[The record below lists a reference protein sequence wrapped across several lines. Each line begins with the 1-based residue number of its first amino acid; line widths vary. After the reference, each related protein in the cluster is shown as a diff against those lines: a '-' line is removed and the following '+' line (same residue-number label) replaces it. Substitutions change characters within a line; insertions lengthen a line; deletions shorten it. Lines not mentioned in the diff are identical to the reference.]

1 MSAAGPRLRPKDAA
15 SLLLYDRSGGETR
28 FLMGVRAAGHLF
40 MPGHLVFPGG
50 RLEPS
55 DFALARHLPLDDAV
69 ADRLMLGRP
78 KTASPRRAAALALA
92 AIRETQEETGLLV
105 ARHGAMPAASQAW
118 APFAAAGAV
127 PSLRELVP
135 LARAITPPG
144 PPRRFDARFFLASA
158 DALLERPEPIVL
170 PSDEFE
176 TVIWVGSRDL
186 KGFRVAVITELVLQ
200 AAFRRI
206 AEGTERNAAAPI
218 AFFRRQGAG
227 HSTEYL

>member
-1 MSAAGPRLRPKDAA
+1 
-15 SLLLYDRSGGETR
+15 
-28 FLMGVRAAGHLF
+28 MGVRAAGHLF

-50 RLEPS
+50 RLEPC
-55 DFALARHLPLDDAV
+55 DGALARHLPLDDAV

-78 KTASPRRAAALALA
+78 KIGSRRRASALALA

-105 ARHGAMPAASQAW
+105 ARPGALPVRHDAW

-127 PSLRELVP
+127 PTPRALVP

-144 PPRRFDARFFLASA
+144 MPRRFDARFFLAPA
-158 DALLERPEPIVL
+158 DCLLHRPATLSP

-176 TVIWVGSRDL
+176 SVTWVGSAEL
-186 KGFRVAVITELVLQ
+186 KRYRIARITELVLE

-206 AEGTERNAAAPI
+206 RDGTERDPGAPNP
-218 AFFRRQGAG
+218 FFRRDGAG